1 MTALRRGQPVRPAA
15 PVTLLCCSL
24 CSVLSSLLQSFRLE
38 SESELARRMTFSHTH
53 REARTK
59 RLGTSNRRAQGKHE
73 AEEKSSGW
81 ESAKME
87 YCACQQS
94 VDMNLTRKM
103 TFYTPPPP
111 HHAD

>member
-15 PVTLLCCSL
+15 PVTLLCYSL
-24 CSVLSSLLQSFRLE
+24 CSALSSLLQSFRLK
-38 SESELARRMTFSHTH
+38 SESELARRMTFNHTH

-73 AEEKSSGW
+73 AEEKSSVW
-81 ESAKME
+81 ESGKME
-87 YCACQQS
+87 YCACQRS

-103 TFYTPPPP
+103 TFYTPPQ
-111 HHAD
+111 HSD